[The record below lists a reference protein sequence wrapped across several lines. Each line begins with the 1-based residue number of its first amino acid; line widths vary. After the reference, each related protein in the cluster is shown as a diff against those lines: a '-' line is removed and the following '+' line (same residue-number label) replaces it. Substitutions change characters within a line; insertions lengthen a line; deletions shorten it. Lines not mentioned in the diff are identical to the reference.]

1 MENTSEFIATINEQP
16 IEEITNNGTISINNL
31 KVLMKINNIIDTPLF
46 KDENGELHIP
56 KRSIISIDYN
66 EANKE
71 VNFSYSYRRSMKNV
85 YIRFDEN
92 SQSAYDSFKKTLLE
106 LNKVKGVLYYRNSG
120 NIRME
125 GEFTID
131 EESGRYSANG
141 DAMVYYDTPE
151 KTIYYNGEIENENYD
166 GKGVFYN
173 ITGNISLEINNIDQN
188 NAIGNGTLIIKNH
201 LRQEVYKKVI
211 DFDKLNEI
219 DLSNNFD
226 INQFVQ
232 THNDDIFNDFGNYSE
247 FMKTYEIEKNITN
260 DLKDTKTND
269 EKYDM
274 LYRKVYSMEIKMNEL
289 MNKLNEVYTIV
300 STQNEKRGGFFG
312 VI

>member
-1 MENTSEFIATINEQP
+1 MENTSEFIATINDQP

-66 EANKE
+66 EVNKE
-71 VNFSYSYRRSMKNV
+71 VNFTYSYRRSMKNV
-85 YIRFDEN
+85 YVRFDDK

-106 LNKVKGVLYYRNSG
+106 LNKVKGVLYYPNSG

-173 ITGNISLEINNIDQN
+173 IYGNISLEINNIDQN
-188 NAIGNGTLIIKNH
+188 NPIGNGTLTIKNH
-201 LRQEVYKKVI
+201 LRQDVYKKVI
-211 DFDKLNEI
+211 DFDKFNEI
-219 DLSNNFD
+219 DLSNHFD
-226 INQFVQ
+226 IHQFIKI
-232 THNDDIFNDFGNYSE
+232 HNDDIFSDFGNYSE
-247 FMKTYEIEKNITN
+247 FMKVYEIEKNITN
-260 DLKDTKTND
+260 ELSDTKTND
-269 EKYDM
+269 EKFDM
-274 LYRKVYSMEIKMNEL
+274 LYRKVYSMENKMNEL
-289 MNKLNEVYTIV
+289 LEKLCEVHSLI
-300 STQNEKRGGFFG
+300 SKQNEKKGFFG

>member
-1 MENTSEFIATINEQP
+1 MENTSEFIATINEEP

-56 KRSIISIDYN
+56 KRSIITIDYN

-71 VNFSYSYRRSMKNV
+71 VNFTYSYRRSMKNV
-85 YIRFDEN
+85 YVRFDDK

-106 LNKVKGVLYYRNSG
+106 LNKVKGVLYYPNSG

-173 ITGNISLEINNIDQN
+173 IYGNISLEINNIDQN
-188 NAIGNGTLIIKNH
+188 NPIGNGTLTIKNH
-201 LRQEVYKKVI
+201 LRQDVYKKVI
-211 DFDKLNEI
+211 DFNKLNEI
-219 DLSNNFD
+219 DLSNHFD
-226 INQFVQ
+226 IHQFIKI
-232 THNDDIFNDFGNYSE
+232 HNDDIFSDFGNYTE
-247 FMKTYEIEKNITN
+247 FMKVYEIEKNITN
-260 DLKDTKTND
+260 ELSDTKTND
-269 EKYDM
+269 EKFDM
-274 LYRKVYSMEIKMNEL
+274 LYRKVYSMENKMNEL
-289 MNKLNEVYTIV
+289 LEKLCEVHSLI
-300 STQNEKRGGFFG
+300 SKQNEKKGFFG